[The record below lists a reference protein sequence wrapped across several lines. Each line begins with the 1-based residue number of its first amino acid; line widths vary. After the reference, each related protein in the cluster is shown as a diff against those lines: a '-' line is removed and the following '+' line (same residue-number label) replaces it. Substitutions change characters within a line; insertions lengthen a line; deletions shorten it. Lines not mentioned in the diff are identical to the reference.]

1 MPLSFDYLKVLHIMR
16 QNQIGFILI
25 KMANSTNTISRSWLI
40 TQAKKHQSKLLFA
53 NVIAIV
59 ATLISVPIP
68 LLMPL
73 MVDEVLLNQPS
84 TGIEMM
90 NRVLPTSWQTATGYI
105 ILTLLL
111 VVLMRAA
118 SQMLNILQSRQFT
131 LVSKT
136 ITYQMRSKMIDKL
149 GRISIKQYETR
160 GSGGINAHLVT
171 DIETIDQF
179 IGSTLSKFIIGLLTV
194 SGTAI
199 VLLWIEWRLGLFI
212 LLVNPVVVY
221 FSRLLG
227 SKVKHLKKRENQ
239 AFERFQNR
247 LVETL
252 DGIYQLRAA
261 NKEREFLTELKQQ
274 ANEVRLSADKY
285 AWQSE
290 AAGRLS
296 FLLFLLGFEL
306 FRAAAMLMVVFSDLS
321 IGQMFAV
328 FGYLWFMLSPV
339 QELLSIQFSWYS
351 AKAALGRINTLL
363 DLEEEHRPLSKVNP
377 FTDDKEVE
385 VTVSNVNFSYNGENN
400 VLNDLSLNIPAG
412 KKVALVGA
420 SGGGK
425 STLIQLLIGVYR
437 ANSGQIRFNGETCD
451 DISFDVIRGE
461 IAVVLQQPI
470 LFNDTLRHNLTLG
483 GEHDEADLWRALEIA
498 QMQDVISKL
507 DHGLDSQIGRNG
519 IRLSGGQRQRLAI
532 ARMVLSNPKFVIL
545 DEATSAL
552 DTATES
558 ALHKALNEFLKG
570 RTTLIV
576 AHRLSAVKQ
585 ADLIYVLE
593 DGRVSQ
599 AGTHREL
606 VEQEGL
612 YQTLYGSVQSY
623 AN

>member
-1 MPLSFDYLKVLHIMR
+1 MIPKND
-16 QNQIGFILI
+16 
-25 KMANSTNTISRSWLI
+25 TISRSWLI
-40 TQAKKHQSKLLFA
+40 TQVKKHKSKLILA
-53 NVIAIV
+53 NLIAIV

-73 MVDEVLLNQPS
+73 MVDEVLLDKPAS
-84 TGIEMM
+84 GLSAM
-90 NRVLPTSWQTATGYI
+90 NAVLPEAWHTPTGYI
-105 ILTLLL
+105 FFTLFL

-118 SQMLNILQSRQFT
+118 SQALNIVQSRQFT

-136 ITYQMRSKMIDKL
+136 ITFEMRSKMIDKL
-149 GRISIKQYETR
+149 GRISIRQYETK
-160 GSGGINAHLVT
+160 GSGGINAHLIT

-179 IGSTLSKFIIGLLTV
+179 VGSTLAKFVISFLTV
-194 SGTAI
+194 IGTAI
-199 VLLWIEWRLGLFI
+199 VLLWLDWRLGLFI
-212 LLVNPVVVY
+212 LLVNPIVIY
-221 FSRLLG
+221 FSRKLG
-227 SKVKHLKKRENQ
+227 SMVKHLKRKENHS
-239 AFERFQNR
+239 FEIFQNR

-261 NKEREFLTELKQQ
+261 NKEREFLQQLKES
-274 ANEVRLSADKY
+274 ANQVRVDADKY

-290 AAGRLS
+290 AAGRVS
-296 FLLFLLGFEL
+296 FLLFLIGFEL
-306 FRAAAMLMVVFSDLS
+306 FRAVAMLMVMFSDLT
-321 IGQMFAV
+321 IGQIFAV

-339 QELLSIQFSWYS
+339 QELLGIQFSWYS
-351 AKAALGRINTLL
+351 AKAALKRINDLL
-363 DLEEEHRPLSKVNP
+363 ELEEEDRPVSKVNP
-377 FTDDKEVE
+377 FNETREVDVKIE
-385 VTVSNVNFSYNGENN
+385 HVDFSYNNENK
-400 VLNDLSLNIPAG
+400 VLDDLSLHIPAG

-437 ANSGQIRFNGETCD
+437 QNAGSIRFNDELTE
-451 DISFDVIRGE
+451 DIGFEVIRDK

-483 GEHDEADLWRALEIA
+483 GHFDEMSLWRALEVA
-498 QMQDVISKL
+498 QLQDVISQL
-507 DHGLDSQIGRNG
+507 NHGLDTQIGRNG

-532 ARMVLSNPKFVIL
+532 ARMVLSNPQFVIL

-552 DTATES
+552 DTATEA
-558 ALHKALNEFLKG
+558 ALHKALTEFLRG

-593 DGRVSQ
+593 DGKVTQ
-599 AGTHREL
+599 TGTHGEL

-612 YQTLYGSVQSY
+612 YQTLYGGIQSQ
-623 AN
+623 A

>member
-1 MPLSFDYLKVLHIMR
+1 MIPKND
-16 QNQIGFILI
+16 
-25 KMANSTNTISRSWLI
+25 TISRSWLI
-40 TQAKKHQSKLLFA
+40 TQVKKHKSKLILA

-73 MVDEVLLNQPS
+73 MVDEVLLDKPAS
-84 TGIEMM
+84 GLSAM
-90 NRVLPTSWQTATGYI
+90 NAVLPEAWHTPTGYI
-105 ILTLLL
+105 FFTLFL

-118 SQMLNILQSRQFT
+118 SQALNIVQSRQFT

-136 ITYQMRSKMIDKL
+136 ITFEMRSKMIDKL
-149 GRISIKQYETR
+149 GRISIRQYETK
-160 GSGGINAHLVT
+160 GSGGINAHLIT

-179 IGSTLSKFIIGLLTV
+179 VGSTLAKFVISFLTV
-194 SGTAI
+194 IGTAI
-199 VLLWIEWRLGLFI
+199 VLLWLDWRLGLFI
-212 LLVNPVVVY
+212 LLVNPIVIY
-221 FSRLLG
+221 FSRKLG
-227 SKVKHLKKRENQ
+227 SMVKHLKRKENHS
-239 AFERFQNR
+239 FEIFQNR

-261 NKEREFLTELKQQ
+261 NKEREFLQQLKES
-274 ANEVRLSADKY
+274 ANQVRVDADKY

-290 AAGRLS
+290 AAGRVS
-296 FLLFLLGFEL
+296 FLLFLIGFEL
-306 FRAAAMLMVVFSDLS
+306 FRAVAMLMVMFSDLT
-321 IGQMFAV
+321 IGQIFAV

-339 QELLSIQFSWYS
+339 QELLGIQFSWYS
-351 AKAALGRINTLL
+351 AKAALKRINDLL
-363 DLEEEHRPLSKVNP
+363 ELEEEDRPVSKVNP
-377 FTDDKEVE
+377 FNETREVDVKIE
-385 VTVSNVNFSYNGENN
+385 HVDFSYNNENK
-400 VLNDLSLNIPAG
+400 VLDDLSLHIPAG

-437 ANSGQIRFNGETCD
+437 QNAGSIRFNDELTE
-451 DISFDVIRGE
+451 DIGFEVIRDK

-483 GEHDEADLWRALEIA
+483 GHFDEMSLWRALEVA
-498 QMQDVISKL
+498 QLQDVISQL
-507 DHGLDSQIGRNG
+507 NHGLDTQIGRNG

-532 ARMVLSNPKFVIL
+532 ARMVLSNPQFVIL

-552 DTATES
+552 DTATEA
-558 ALHKALNEFLKG
+558 ALHKALTEFLRG

-593 DGRVSQ
+593 DGKVTQ
-599 AGTHREL
+599 TGTHGEL

-612 YQTLYGSVQSY
+612 YQTLYGGIQSQ
-623 AN
+623 A

>member
-1 MPLSFDYLKVLHIMR
+1 MTYFND
-16 QNQIGFILI
+16 
-25 KMANSTNTISRSWLI
+25 TISRSWLI
-40 TQAKKHQSKLLFA
+40 TQVKKHRTKLLFA
-53 NVIAIV
+53 NIIAVI

-73 MVDEVLLNQPS
+73 MVDEVLLNQPAQ
-84 TGIEMM
+84 GVEAM
-90 NRVLPTSWQTATGYI
+90 NHLLPINWHTATGYI
-105 ILTLLL
+105 MLTLLM
-111 VVLMRAA
+111 VVLMRIA
-118 SQMLNILQSRQFT
+118 SQLLNILQNRQFT

-136 ITYQMRSKMIDKL
+136 ITYEMRRKMIEKL
-149 GRISIKQYETR
+149 GRISIRQYETR
-160 GSGGINAHLVT
+160 GSGGINAHLIT

-179 IGSTLSKFIIGLLTV
+179 IGSTLSKFLISLLTV
-194 SGTAI
+194 IGTAI
-199 VLLWIEWRLGLFI
+199 VLLWLEWRLGLFI
-212 LLVNPVVVY
+212 LLVNPIVIY
-221 FSRLLG
+221 FSRMLG
-227 SKVKHLKKRENQ
+227 SQVKHLKKRENQ

-252 DGIYQLRAA
+252 EGIYQLRAA
-261 NKEREFLTELKQQ
+261 NKEREFLTRLI
-274 ANEVRLSADKY
+274 ADADAVRENADKY

-306 FRAAAMLMVVFSDLS
+306 FRAVAMLMVVFSDLT
-321 IGQMFAV
+321 IGQIFAV

-339 QELLSIQFSWYS
+339 QELLGIQFSWYA
-351 AKAALGRINTLL
+351 AKAALKRINGLL
-363 DLEEEHRPLSKVNP
+363 ELEEEFRPVSKVNP
-377 FTDDKEVE
+377 FNEPREVE
-385 VTVSNVNFSYNGENN
+385 IKIEHLNFSYDGENQ
-400 VLNDLSLNIPAG
+400 VLHDLSLTIPAG

-425 STLIQLLIGVYR
+425 STLIQLLMGVYR
-437 ANSGQIRFNGETCD
+437 AQSGAIRFNGQHCD
-451 DISFDVIRGE
+451 DIGFEVIRDQ

-483 GEHDEADLWRALEIA
+483 GQFYDDALWQALDIA
-498 QMQDVISKL
+498 QLQDVIAKL
-507 DHGLDSQIGRNG
+507 DLGLESQIGRNG

-552 DTATES
+552 DTATEA
-558 ALHKALNEFLKG
+558 ALHRALSQFLQG

-593 DGRVSQ
+593 DGHVSQ
-599 AGTHREL
+599 SGTHNEL
-606 VEQEGL
+606 LEQEGL
-612 YQTLYGSVQSY
+612 YQTLYGNVQSH
-623 AN
+623 

>member
-1 MPLSFDYLKVLHIMR
+1 MIPKND
-16 QNQIGFILI
+16 
-25 KMANSTNTISRSWLI
+25 TISRSWLI
-40 TQAKKHQSKLLFA
+40 TQVKKHKSKLILA
-53 NVIAIV
+53 NLIAIV

-73 MVDEVLLNQPS
+73 MVDEVLLDKPAS
-84 TGIEMM
+84 GLSAM
-90 NRVLPTSWQTATGYI
+90 NAVLPEAWHTPTGYI
-105 ILTLLL
+105 FFTLFL

-118 SQMLNILQSRQFT
+118 SQALNIVQSRQFT

-136 ITYQMRSKMIDKL
+136 ITFEMRSKMIDKL
-149 GRISIKQYETR
+149 GRISIRQYETK
-160 GSGGINAHLVT
+160 GSGGINAHLIT

-179 IGSTLSKFIIGLLTV
+179 VGSTLAKFVISFLTV
-194 SGTAI
+194 IGTAI
-199 VLLWIEWRLGLFI
+199 VLLWLDWRLGLFI
-212 LLVNPVVVY
+212 LLVNPIVIY
-221 FSRLLG
+221 FSRKLG
-227 SKVKHLKKRENQ
+227 SMVKHLKRKENHS
-239 AFERFQNR
+239 FEIFQNR

-261 NKEREFLTELKQQ
+261 NKEREFLQQLKES
-274 ANEVRLSADKY
+274 ANQVRVDADKY

-290 AAGRLS
+290 AAGRVS
-296 FLLFLLGFEL
+296 FLLFLIGFEL
-306 FRAAAMLMVVFSDLS
+306 FRAVAMLMVMFSGLT
-321 IGQMFAV
+321 IGQIFAV

-339 QELLSIQFSWYS
+339 QELLGIQFSWYS
-351 AKAALGRINTLL
+351 AKAALKRINDLL
-363 DLEEEHRPLSKVNP
+363 ELEEEDRPVSKVNP
-377 FTDDKEVE
+377 FNETREVDVKIE
-385 VTVSNVNFSYNGENN
+385 HVDFSYNNENK
-400 VLNDLSLNIPAG
+400 VLDDLSLHIPAG

-437 ANSGQIRFNGETCD
+437 QNAGSIRFNDELTE
-451 DISFDVIRGE
+451 DIGFEVIRDK

-483 GEHDEADLWRALEIA
+483 GHFDEMSLWRALEVA
-498 QMQDVISKL
+498 QLQDVISQL
-507 DHGLDSQIGRNG
+507 NHGLDTQIGRNG

-532 ARMVLSNPKFVIL
+532 ARMVLSNPQFVIL

-552 DTATES
+552 DTATEA
-558 ALHKALNEFLKG
+558 ALHKALTEFLRG

-593 DGRVSQ
+593 DGKVTQ
-599 AGTHREL
+599 TGTHGEL

-612 YQTLYGSVQSY
+612 YQTLYGGIQSQ
-623 AN
+623 A

>member
-1 MPLSFDYLKVLHIMR
+1 MIPKND
-16 QNQIGFILI
+16 
-25 KMANSTNTISRSWLI
+25 TISRSCLI
-40 TQAKKHQSKLLFA
+40 TQVKKHKSKLILA
-53 NVIAIV
+53 NLIAIV

-73 MVDEVLLNQPS
+73 MVDEVLLDKPAS
-84 TGIEMM
+84 GLSAM
-90 NRVLPTSWQTATGYI
+90 NAVLPEAWHTPTGYI
-105 ILTLLL
+105 FFTLFL

-118 SQMLNILQSRQFT
+118 SQALNIVQSRQFT

-136 ITYQMRSKMIDKL
+136 ITFEMRSKMIDKL
-149 GRISIKQYETR
+149 GRISIRQYETK
-160 GSGGINAHLVT
+160 GSGGINAHLIT

-179 IGSTLSKFIIGLLTV
+179 VGSTLAKFVISFLTV
-194 SGTAI
+194 IGTAI
-199 VLLWIEWRLGLFI
+199 VLLWLDWRLGLFI
-212 LLVNPVVVY
+212 LLVNPIVIY
-221 FSRLLG
+221 FSRKLG
-227 SKVKHLKKRENQ
+227 SMVKHLKRKENHS
-239 AFERFQNR
+239 FEIFQNR

-261 NKEREFLTELKQQ
+261 NKEREFLQQLKEI
-274 ANEVRLSADKY
+274 ANQVRVDADKY

-290 AAGRLS
+290 AAGRVS
-296 FLLFLLGFEL
+296 FLLFLIGFEL
-306 FRAAAMLMVVFSDLS
+306 FRAVAMLMVMFSDLT
-321 IGQMFAV
+321 IGQIFAV

-339 QELLSIQFSWYS
+339 QELLGIQFSWYS
-351 AKAALGRINTLL
+351 AKAALKRINDLL
-363 DLEEEHRPLSKVNP
+363 ELEEEDRPVSKVNP
-377 FTDDKEVE
+377 FSETREVDVKIE
-385 VTVSNVNFSYNGENN
+385 HVDFSYNNENK
-400 VLNDLSLNIPAG
+400 VLDDLSLHIPAG

-437 ANSGQIRFNGETCD
+437 QNAGSIRFNDELTE
-451 DISFDVIRGE
+451 DIGFEAIRDK

-483 GEHDEADLWRALEIA
+483 GHFDEMSLWRALEVA
-498 QMQDVISKL
+498 QLQDVISQL
-507 DHGLDSQIGRNG
+507 NHGLDTQIGRNG

-532 ARMVLSNPKFVIL
+532 ARMVLSNPQFVIL

-552 DTATES
+552 DTATEA
-558 ALHKALNEFLKG
+558 ALHKALTEFLRG

-593 DGRVSQ
+593 DGKVTQ
-599 AGTHREL
+599 TGTHGEL

-612 YQTLYGSVQSY
+612 YQTLYGGIQSQ
-623 AN
+623 A

>member
-1 MPLSFDYLKVLHIMR
+1 MIPKND
-16 QNQIGFILI
+16 
-25 KMANSTNTISRSWLI
+25 TISRSWLI
-40 TQAKKHQSKLLFA
+40 TQVKKHKSKLILA
-53 NVIAIV
+53 NLIAIV

-73 MVDEVLLNQPS
+73 MVDEVLLDKPASGLS
-84 TGIEMM
+84 TM
-90 NRVLPTSWQTATGYI
+90 NAVLPEAWHTPTGYI
-105 ILTLLL
+105 FFTLFL

-118 SQMLNILQSRQFT
+118 SQALNIVQSRQFT

-136 ITYQMRSKMIDKL
+136 ITFEMRSKMIDKL
-149 GRISIKQYETR
+149 GRISIRQYETK
-160 GSGGINAHLVT
+160 GSGGINAHLIT

-179 IGSTLSKFIIGLLTV
+179 VGSTLAKFVISFLTV
-194 SGTAI
+194 IGTAI
-199 VLLWIEWRLGLFI
+199 VLLWLDWRLGLFI
-212 LLVNPVVVY
+212 LLVNPIFIY
-221 FSRLLG
+221 FSRKLG
-227 SKVKHLKKRENQ
+227 SMVKHLKRKENHS
-239 AFERFQNR
+239 FEIFQNR

-261 NKEREFLTELKQQ
+261 NKEREFLQQLKES
-274 ANEVRLSADKY
+274 ANQVRVDADKY

-290 AAGRLS
+290 AAGRVS
-296 FLLFLLGFEL
+296 FLLFLIGFEL
-306 FRAAAMLMVVFSDLS
+306 FRAVAMLMVMFSDLT
-321 IGQMFAV
+321 IGQIFAV

-339 QELLSIQFSWYS
+339 QELLGIQFSWYS
-351 AKAALGRINTLL
+351 AKAALKRINDLL
-363 DLEEEHRPLSKVNP
+363 ELEEEDRPVSKVNP
-377 FTDDKEVE
+377 FNETREVDVKIE
-385 VTVSNVNFSYNGENN
+385 HVDFSYNNENK
-400 VLNDLSLNIPAG
+400 VLDDLSLHIPAG

-437 ANSGQIRFNGETCD
+437 QNAGSIRFNDELTE
-451 DISFDVIRGE
+451 DIGFEAIRDK

-483 GEHDEADLWRALEIA
+483 GHFDEMSLWRALEVA
-498 QMQDVISKL
+498 QLQDVISQL
-507 DHGLDSQIGRNG
+507 NHGLDTQIGRNG

-532 ARMVLSNPKFVIL
+532 ARMVLSNPQFVIL

-552 DTATES
+552 DTATEA
-558 ALHKALNEFLKG
+558 ALHKALTEFLRG

-593 DGRVSQ
+593 DGKVTQ
-599 AGTHREL
+599 TGTHGEL

-612 YQTLYGSVQSY
+612 YQTLYGGIQSQ
-623 AN
+623 A

>member
-1 MPLSFDYLKVLHIMR
+1 MIPKND
-16 QNQIGFILI
+16 
-25 KMANSTNTISRSWLI
+25 TISRSWLI
-40 TQAKKHQSKLLFA
+40 TQVKKHKSKLILA
-53 NVIAIV
+53 NLIAIV

-73 MVDEVLLNQPS
+73 MVDEVLLDKPAS
-84 TGIEMM
+84 GLSAM
-90 NRVLPTSWQTATGYI
+90 NAVLPEAWHTPTGYI
-105 ILTLLL
+105 FFTLFL

-118 SQMLNILQSRQFT
+118 SQALNIVQSRQFT

-136 ITYQMRSKMIDKL
+136 ITFEMRSKMIDKL
-149 GRISIKQYETR
+149 GRISIRQYETK
-160 GSGGINAHLVT
+160 GSGGINAHLIT

-179 IGSTLSKFIIGLLTV
+179 VGSTLAKFVISFLTV
-194 SGTAI
+194 IGTAI
-199 VLLWIEWRLGLFI
+199 VLLWLDWRLGLFI
-212 LLVNPVVVY
+212 LLVNPIVIY
-221 FSRLLG
+221 FSRKLG
-227 SKVKHLKKRENQ
+227 SMVKHLKRKENHS
-239 AFERFQNR
+239 FEIFQNR

-261 NKEREFLTELKQQ
+261 NKEREFLQQLKES
-274 ANEVRLSADKY
+274 ANQVRVDADKY

-290 AAGRLS
+290 AAGRVS
-296 FLLFLLGFEL
+296 FLLFLIGFEL
-306 FRAAAMLMVVFSDLS
+306 FRAVAMLMVMFSDLT
-321 IGQMFAV
+321 IGQIFAV

-339 QELLSIQFSWYS
+339 QELLGIQFSWYS
-351 AKAALGRINTLL
+351 AKAALKRINDLL
-363 DLEEEHRPLSKVNP
+363 ELEEEDRPVSKMNP
-377 FTDDKEVE
+377 FNETREVDVKIE
-385 VTVSNVNFSYNGENN
+385 HVDFSYNNENK
-400 VLNDLSLNIPAG
+400 VLDDLSLHIPAG

-437 ANSGQIRFNGETCD
+437 QNAGSIRFNDELTE
-451 DISFDVIRGE
+451 DIGFEVIRDK

-483 GEHDEADLWRALEIA
+483 GHFDEMSLWRALEVA
-498 QMQDVISKL
+498 QLQDVISQL
-507 DHGLDSQIGRNG
+507 NHGLDTQIGRNG

-532 ARMVLSNPKFVIL
+532 ARMVLSNPQFVIL

-552 DTATES
+552 DTATEA
-558 ALHKALNEFLKG
+558 ALHKALTEFLRG

-593 DGRVSQ
+593 DGKVTQ
-599 AGTHREL
+599 TGTHGEL

-612 YQTLYGSVQSY
+612 YQTLYGGIQSQ
-623 AN
+623 A

>member
-1 MPLSFDYLKVLHIMR
+1 MIPKND
-16 QNQIGFILI
+16 
-25 KMANSTNTISRSWLI
+25 TISRSWLI
-40 TQAKKHQSKLLFA
+40 TQVKKHKSKLILA
-53 NVIAIV
+53 NLIAIV

-73 MVDEVLLNQPS
+73 MVDEVLLDKPAS
-84 TGIEMM
+84 GLSAM
-90 NRVLPTSWQTATGYI
+90 NAVLPEAWHTPTGYI
-105 ILTLLL
+105 FFTLFL

-118 SQMLNILQSRQFT
+118 SQALNIVQSRQFT

-136 ITYQMRSKMIDKL
+136 ITFEMRSKMIDKL
-149 GRISIKQYETR
+149 GRISIRQYETK
-160 GSGGINAHLVT
+160 GSGGINAHLIT

-179 IGSTLSKFIIGLLTV
+179 VGSTLAKFVISFLTV
-194 SGTAI
+194 IGTAI
-199 VLLWIEWRLGLFI
+199 VLLWLDWRLGLFI
-212 LLVNPVVVY
+212 LLVNPIVIY
-221 FSRLLG
+221 FSRKLG
-227 SKVKHLKKRENQ
+227 SMVKHLKRKENHS
-239 AFERFQNR
+239 FEIFQNR

-261 NKEREFLTELKQQ
+261 NKEREFLQQLKES
-274 ANEVRLSADKY
+274 ANQVRVDADKY

-290 AAGRLS
+290 AAGRVS
-296 FLLFLLGFEL
+296 FLLFLIGFEL
-306 FRAAAMLMVVFSDLS
+306 FRAVAMLMVMFSDLT
-321 IGQMFAV
+321 IGQIFAV

-339 QELLSIQFSWYS
+339 QELLGIQFSWYS
-351 AKAALGRINTLL
+351 AKAALKRINDLL
-363 DLEEEHRPLSKVNP
+363 ELEEEDRPVSKVNP
-377 FTDDKEVE
+377 FNETREVDVKIE
-385 VTVSNVNFSYNGENN
+385 HVDFSYNNENK
-400 VLNDLSLNIPAG
+400 VLDDLSLHIPAG

-437 ANSGQIRFNGETCD
+437 QNAGSIRFNDELTE
-451 DISFDVIRGE
+451 DIGFEVIRDK

-483 GEHDEADLWRALEIA
+483 GHFDEMSLWRALEVA
-498 QMQDVISKL
+498 QLQDVISQL
-507 DHGLDSQIGRNG
+507 NHGLDTQIGRNG

-532 ARMVLSNPKFVIL
+532 ARMVLSNPQFVIL

-552 DTATES
+552 DTATEA
-558 ALHKALNEFLKG
+558 ALHKALKEFLRG

-593 DGRVSQ
+593 DGKVTQ
-599 AGTHREL
+599 KGTHGEL

-612 YQTLYGSVQSY
+612 YQTLYGGIQSQ
-623 AN
+623 A

>member
-1 MPLSFDYLKVLHIMR
+1 MIPKND
-16 QNQIGFILI
+16 
-25 KMANSTNTISRSWLI
+25 TISRSWLI
-40 TQAKKHQSKLLFA
+40 TQVKKHKSKLILA
-53 NVIAIV
+53 NLIAIV

-73 MVDEVLLNQPS
+73 MVDEVLLDKPAS
-84 TGIEMM
+84 GLSAM
-90 NRVLPTSWQTATGYI
+90 NAVLPEAWHTPTGYI
-105 ILTLLL
+105 FFTLFL

-118 SQMLNILQSRQFT
+118 SQALNIVQSRQFT

-136 ITYQMRSKMIDKL
+136 ITFEMRIKMIDKL
-149 GRISIKQYETR
+149 GRISIRQYETK
-160 GSGGINAHLVT
+160 GSGGINAHLIT

-179 IGSTLSKFIIGLLTV
+179 VGSTLAKFVISFLTV
-194 SGTAI
+194 IGTAI
-199 VLLWIEWRLGLFI
+199 VLLWLDWRLGLFI
-212 LLVNPVVVY
+212 LLVNPIVIY
-221 FSRLLG
+221 FSRKLG
-227 SKVKHLKKRENQ
+227 SMVKHLKRKENHS
-239 AFERFQNR
+239 FEIFQNR

-261 NKEREFLTELKQQ
+261 NKEREFLQQLKES
-274 ANEVRLSADKY
+274 ANQVRVDADKY

-290 AAGRLS
+290 AAGRVS
-296 FLLFLLGFEL
+296 FLLFLIGFEL
-306 FRAAAMLMVVFSDLS
+306 FRAVAMLMVMFSDLT
-321 IGQMFAV
+321 IGQIFAV

-339 QELLSIQFSWYS
+339 QELLGIQFSWYS
-351 AKAALGRINTLL
+351 AKAALKRINDLL
-363 DLEEEHRPLSKVNP
+363 ELEEEDRPVSKVNP
-377 FTDDKEVE
+377 FNETREVDVKIE
-385 VTVSNVNFSYNGENN
+385 HVDFSYNNENK
-400 VLNDLSLNIPAG
+400 VLDDLSLHIPAG

-437 ANSGQIRFNGETCD
+437 QNAGSIRFNDELTE
-451 DISFDVIRGE
+451 DIGFEAIRDK

-483 GEHDEADLWRALEIA
+483 GHFDEMSLWRALEVA
-498 QMQDVISKL
+498 QLQDVISQL
-507 DHGLDSQIGRNG
+507 NHGLDTQIGRNG

-532 ARMVLSNPKFVIL
+532 ARMVLSNPQFVIL

-552 DTATES
+552 DTATEA
-558 ALHKALNEFLKG
+558 ALHKALTEFLRG

-593 DGRVSQ
+593 DGKVTQ
-599 AGTHREL
+599 TGTHGEL

-612 YQTLYGSVQSY
+612 YQTLYGGIQSQ
-623 AN
+623 A